1 MYFDKEKVIKTVHSF
16 SYSKKDAEL
25 NIAFGTDEKFIYG
38 CAIAIASIL
47 LKNPDY
53 CLCFH
58 VFTDKLSD
66 GDKARFQEM
75 AEQYN
80 TTINIYIVDCSWL
93 KTLPETKLWSYA
105 IYFRF
110 IIADY
115 FYQILDRV
123 LYLDADIICNG
134 SLQELIKLDISSHI
148 AAAVLDGDSSWWEN
162 RAQKLQ
168 QPRLSNGYFNSGV
181 LLIEINN
188 WHQASVTENSMR
200 FLIDPEMK
208 KVITHPDQDVLNILL
223 AGNFHQLN
231 NKYNTQFSINYEL
244 KYSNGES
251 APTPISTETVFIH
264 YIGPTKPWHK
274 WAANYTC
281 TKYFLKAKDNSP
293 WINEPLL
300 EAVTASNMRYCA
312 KHQFHNRK
320 YIKGIKSYAKYFFI
334 KAFFGR

>member
-16 SYSKKDAEL
+16 SYSKKCAEL
-25 NIAFGTDEKFIYG
+25 DIAFGTDEKFIYG

-53 CLCFH
+53 CLSFH

-115 FYQILDRV
+115 FYKTLDKV

-134 SLQELIKLDISSHI
+134 SLQELIQLDLSNHI
-148 AAAVLDGDSSWWEN
+148 AAVVLDGDSNWWKN
-162 RAQKLQ
+162 RAQKFQ
-168 QPRLSNGYFNSGV
+168 QPELSNGYFNSGV
-181 LLIEINN
+181 LLIGVNN
-188 WHQASVTENSMR
+188 WHQATVTENSMR
-200 FLIDPEMK
+200 FLTDPEMK
-208 KVITHPDQDVLNILL
+208 KVITHPDQDILNILL
-223 AGNFHQLN
+223 AGKFHQLG

-251 APTPISTETVFIH
+251 APSPISNETVFIH

-293 WINEPLL
+293 WRNEPLL
-300 EAVTASNMRYCA
+300 DALTASNMRYCA
-312 KHQFHNRK
+312 KHQFHNGEIIRGTLSFLK
-320 YIKGIKSYAKYFFI
+320 YLYK
-334 KAFFGR
+334 KAF

>member
-25 NIAFGTDEKFIYG
+25 DIAFGTDEKFIYG
-38 CAIAIASIL
+38 CAIATASIL
-47 LKNPDY
+47 LKNPDC
-53 CLCFH
+53 CLSFH

-75 AEQYN
+75 AEKYN

-115 FYQILDRV
+115 FYQRLDRV

-168 QPRLSNGYFNSGV
+168 QPELSNGYFNSGV

-223 AGNFHQLN
+223 AGNFYQLN

-274 WAANYTC
+274 WAANYAC
-281 TKYFLKAKDNSP
+281 TKYFLKAKEHSP
-293 WINEPLL
+293 WKNESLL
-300 EAVTASNMRYCA
+300 DAVTASNMRYCA
-312 KHQFHNRK
+312 KHQFHNGDIIRGTLSFFK
-320 YIKGIKSYAKYFFI
+320 YLYK
-334 KAFFGR
+334 KAF

>member
-25 NIAFGTDEKFIYG
+25 DIAFGTDEKFIYG

-53 CLCFH
+53 CLSFH

-80 TTINIYIVDCSWL
+80 TTINIYIVDCTWL

-168 QPRLSNGYFNSGV
+168 QPELSNGYFNSGV

-223 AGNFHQLN
+223 AGKANQLGY
-231 NKYNTQFSINYEL
+231 KYNTQFSINYEL

-274 WAANYTC
+274 WAANYSC

-293 WINEPLL
+293 WRNEPLL
-300 EAVTASNMRYCA
+300 DAVTASNMRYCA
-312 KHQFHNRK
+312 KHQFHNGEILHGTLSFLK
-320 YIKGIKSYAKYFFI
+320 YLYKKVF
-334 KAFFGR
+334 